1 MPTRTS
7 TTRAYVRDLT
17 TWLQL
22 RDVDG
27 VRIGQIVA
35 EVESHVAES
44 GEPAQVAFG
53 PARSYAKQFGRPRD
67 RWRLSPA
74 TVATTVAAAGGG
86 WLLAE
91 GFFHLLIGERY
102 AGVPAW
108 IVALGGALVLLAVFL
123 VVPNNIVVDP
133 RRGARPGRARATL
146 LATVGVMVAGLLGLM
161 WVLSLFVD

>member
-1 MPTRTS
+1 MTTRTG
-7 TTRAYVRDLT
+7 TTRSYVRDLT
-17 TWLQL
+17 IWLQL
-22 RDVDG
+22 RDVHG

-44 GEPAQVAFG
+44 GEPAEVAFG
-53 PARSYAKQFGRPRD
+53 PARTYARQFGQPRD
-67 RWRLSPA
+67 RWRVSPA
-74 TVATTVAAAGGG
+74 TMATTVAAAGGG

-108 IVALGGALVLLAVFL
+108 VVALGGAVVLLAVFL
-123 VVPNNIVVDP
+123 IVPNNIVIDP
-133 RRGARPGRARATL
+133 RRAARPGRARATL
-146 LATVGVMVAGLLGLM
+146 LATVGVLIAVLLGLM

>member
-1 MPTRTS
+1 MTTRTS

-17 TWLQL
+17 MWLQL

-44 GEPAQVAFG
+44 GEPAEVAFG
-53 PARSYAKQFGRPRD
+53 PARSYAKQFGRSRD
-67 RWRLSPA
+67 RWRVSPA

-86 WLLAE
+86 WLLAQ
-91 GFFHLLIGERY
+91 GFFHLLIGQPY

-108 IVALGGALVLLAVFL
+108 VVTLGGAVVLLAVFL
-123 VVPNNIVVDP
+123 VVPNNMVIDP
-133 RRGARPGRARATL
+133 RRTARPGHARATL
-146 LATVGVMVAGLLGLM
+146 LASVGVMMAVLLGLL
-161 WVLSLFVD
+161 WLLSLFVG